1 MKKRIAGILM
11 AGIAVA
17 LSGCTAAPKA
27 ESVVPKESVAPT
39 ESAAP
44 TEEKVVLEDKI
55 TIYSTHP
62 EDLLEFVATEF
73 EKESGVK
80 VEFINLKGELAE
92 KVIAEKENPQAD
104 IMYGG
109 ASSVYIEME
118 QFDVFEK
125 TNPSWG
131 SDLDELFK
139 DDEGLWY
146 GTIQTPVMM
155 FYNSEMLSPEDAPKD
170 WSDLTRKAFE
180 NQLVFRD
187 GGSSSAKAM
196 YASLLYQYDKE
207 GKLEE
212 GWDFMKALD
221 KNTKK
226 YYSSGSLQF
235 QAVGRAEASVSFA
248 VLSSIIDNK
257 ENGLPLEIVDATS
270 GSPVITDGVAVIKGA
285 KHINAATAFLE
296 FVGSP
301 EMQTKIATEFDRM
314 PTLESA
320 LEASPLW
327 MSEMKYKVM
336 DVDWDVLSEK
346 QSDWM
351 QKWDLEIKDNSKQAD

>member
-1 MKKRIAGILM
+1 MKKILSIALTGMM
-11 AGIAVA
+11 AVS
-17 LSGCTAAPKA
+17 LTACSSQPA
-27 ESVVPKESVAPT
+27 
-39 ESAAP
+39 
-44 TEEKVVLEDKI
+44 EEKKVLEDRL

-62 EDLLEFVATEF
+62 EDLLEFVAAEF
-73 EKESGVK
+73 EKETGVA
-80 VEFINLKGELAE
+80 VDFINLKGELSE

-109 ASSVYIEME
+109 ASSVYLEME
-118 QFDVFEK
+118 QYDVFEK
-125 TNPSWG
+125 VTPTWAEE
-131 SDLDELFK
+131 LDTLFK

-155 FYNSEMLSPEDAPKD
+155 FYNSEVLTPETAPKD
-170 WSDLTRKAFE
+170 WSDLIKPEFE

-235 QAVGRAEASVSFA
+235 QAVGREEASVSFA
-248 VLSSIIDNK
+248 VLSAIVDNK
-257 ENGLPLEIVDATS
+257 NKGLPLEIIDATS

-285 KHINAATAFLE
+285 KHPVAAEAFLE
-296 FVGSP
+296 FVGSSD
-301 EMQTKIATEFDRM
+301 MQAKIATEFDRM
-314 PTLESA
+314 PTLKSA
-320 LEASPLW
+320 MAASPEW
-327 MSEMKYKVM
+327 MGAMTYKVM
-336 DVDWDVLSEK
+336 DVDWKALSEK

-351 QKWDLEIKDNSKQAD
+351 QKWDSEIKDNSKQQD